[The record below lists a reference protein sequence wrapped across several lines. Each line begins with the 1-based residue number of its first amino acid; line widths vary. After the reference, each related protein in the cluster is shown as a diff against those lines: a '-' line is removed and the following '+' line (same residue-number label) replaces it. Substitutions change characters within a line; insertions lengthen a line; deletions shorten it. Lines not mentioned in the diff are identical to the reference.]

1 MKKRLDKQEFAKLV
15 LNIYANFLRMYHY
28 DCFYDVVKIKALQE
42 KRESKSFHLYFRRT
56 GADFL
61 FDSDSDAHEW
71 HKTYSENNPLIL
83 HVVYTP
89 NPAQDIYEVEVIKD
103 KYDYIPF

>member
-56 GADFL
+56 GADFYL
-61 FDSDSDAHEW
+61 
-71 HKTYSENNPLIL
+71 TLIQML
-83 HVVYTP
+83 M
-89 NPAQDIYEVEVIKD
+89 NGIKLIQ
-103 KYDYIPF
+103 KIIH